1 MLLKTLSLVGFKSF
15 ADRTRLEFGSGVNV
29 VVGPNGTGKSNL
41 LDAMAWVLGTQAA
54 SSLRTQ
60 QMSDVIFAGTATRP
74 ALGRA
79 EVAITF
85 SNELRLLPLDL
96 AEITISRRLHRDG
109 TSEYHLNGAPCRLLD
124 IQELLSDS
132 GVGRHQHVL
141 VSQGQIGDVL
151 NARPDEH
158 RAIIEEAAGITKH
171 RGRRDRSL
179 RRLEQTGLD
188 VARLEDILDENRRRL
203 RPLKRQANAALRHD
217 DVKEQAV
224 ALRLWISGE
233 SLRDLTFRTGAAT
246 AERAKLTTALE
257 QDTAALQK
265 IASDLIGL
273 SAAAGDVGKALEAD
287 TAAAARLE
295 ATSERIQ
302 GAILVAK
309 ERRSALES
317 RAFGADARRT
327 DLTSERHSLLEQ
339 VEASKVAERDSSQQ
353 AETRQLSLAHLD
365 DEERALA
372 EQIQLPTEGVV
383 ANLRGDLRALETA
396 DHRDEREREQ
406 LVKRREMVAG
416 RIEEEEAQAAQLIE
430 QIKVADADL
439 GPVAEQQMQLH
450 ALAETGQQAWDQADL
465 ARQDAHVTLEKAK
478 SRSEALESAMS
489 GLGDP
494 EARSQA
500 LRAREV
506 IAPVV
511 SELDPPVEMANA
523 VDAALGA
530 WSEALVTESSGSVAA
545 VAGSLKSSGLGG
557 VTLLALQSDSDAEA
571 PARTIAAQ
579 LGITALVDELGPDAD
594 AALADALLGDVVVV
608 EGWSAGWD
616 VVNRHPEL
624 RAVTPEGDLISRLG
638 MRLAAPDGAGHAAL
652 EAAQVAAESAATEMA
667 RAVSSATTAKRDFDQ
682 ARQNER
688 DVLENLEALEAV
700 LAGQTE
706 ALGLNERSRAARSD
720 ELERLSSRLA
730 AITEAAAVRTERI
743 EQLRLRVA
751 EFEGEEQARQEA
763 WDALNARR
771 SEVTKRR
778 DEERRL
784 AEAAAAALAGAIER
798 RRMLEGRLVAIDRE
812 LAELDGAPVSLE
824 EIAELREIED
834 SGRRSLAAA
843 RNQIEVLRAR
853 QRELRMQAGS
863 AGAELEAAER
873 SRRDLETSVARAKE
887 RSSELAIELAELRVR
902 HESVVEGLRRDADS
916 TEESA
921 LAAPHPDFLDDE
933 DPQSALNTLEAQLRR
948 MGPINPL
955 AAAEYTE
962 LADKVANVES
972 QLEDL
977 ETSRTELRKVV
988 KALDDEMA
996 IMFMKAFDEI
1006 AELYQENF
1014 GLVFPGGRGSLQLID
1029 PDNPLETGVEI
1040 TAQPAGKK
1048 VGRLSL
1054 LSGGERSLAALAFL
1068 FAVFRSRPSP
1078 FYVLDEVE
1086 AALDDANLRRF
1097 LRLVDTLRD
1106 SAQLVVITHQQQTME
1121 AADILYG
1128 VTMEPGGSSRVLSQR
1143 LDHASV

>member
-1 MLLKTLSLVGFKSF
+1 MGFKSF

-60 QMSDVIFAGTATRP
+60 QMTDVIFAGTATRP

-79 EVAITF
+79 EVSLTF
-85 SNELRLLPLDL
+85 TNDLGLLPIDL
-96 AEITISRRLHRDG
+96 AEITVTRRLHRDG
-109 TSEYHLNGAPCRLLD
+109 TSDYELNGAACRLLD
-124 IQELLSDS
+124 IQELLSDT

-141 VSQGQIGDVL
+141 VSQGEIGEVL

-171 RGRRDRSL
+171 RARRDRSI

-188 VARLEDILDENRRRL
+188 VSRLQDLLEESRRRL
-203 RPLKRQANAALRHD
+203 RPLKRQANAAMKYD
-217 DVKEQAV
+217 DVKAEAV
-224 ALRLWISGE
+224 ALRLWTSGQ
-233 SLRDLTFRTGAAT
+233 SLRELTERTAA
-246 AERAKLTTALE
+246 ASEERSGLQGRLE
-257 QDTAALQK
+257 TDAAALQQV
-265 IASDLIGL
+265 ASDLIGL
-273 SAAAGDVGKALEAD
+273 SAAAGDVGKSLERD
-287 TAAAARLE
+287 TASAARLE

-327 DLTSERHSLLEQ
+327 DLEEERSSLVEQ
-339 VEASKVAERDSSQQ
+339 MAASTTAENTAAQQTEA
-353 AETRQLSLAHLD
+353 RQLSLVELD
-365 DEERALA
+365 DEERSLA

-383 ANLRGDLRALETA
+383 ANLRGDLRSLETA
-396 DHRDEREREQ
+396 VHRDELEMEQ
-406 LVKRREMVAG
+406 LTTRRQQVELLL
-416 RIEEEEAQAAQLIE
+416 EEEVAQAAELIE
-430 QIKVADADL
+430 QIKLADAEL
-439 GPVAEQQMQLH
+439 GPFAAEQQRRHEAAMAAQ
-450 ALAETGQQAWDQADL
+450 EAWELADL
-465 ARQDAHVTLEKAK
+465 ARQEANVHLEKAK
-478 SRSEALESAMS
+478 SRSEALQSALS

-500 LRAREV
+500 LRARQV

-511 SELDPPVEMANA
+511 TELDAPPALAAA

-530 WSEALVTESSGSVAA
+530 WSEALVTESAGSVAA
-545 VAGSLKSSGLGG
+545 VAGSLKTSGLGG
-557 VTLLALQSDSDAEA
+557 VTLLALPLQDPIPEPVAREAAES
-571 PARTIAAQ
+571 
-579 LGITALVDELGPDAD
+579 LGLAALVDQLGPKAD
-594 AALADALLGDVVVV
+594 AAVANLLLGDVVVV

-616 VVNRHPEL
+616 VVHRHPEL
-624 RAVTPEGDLISRLG
+624 RAVTPEGDLVSHLG
-638 MRLAAPDGAGHAAL
+638 MRLAMPDGAGHAVL
-652 EAAQVAAESAATEMA
+652 EAAEVAAEAAATVLA
-667 RAVSSATTAKRDFDQ
+667 RANTAATTTKRDFDA
-682 ARQNER
+682 ARQSER
-688 DVLENLEALEAV
+688 ASLEALETLEAK
-700 LAGQTE
+700 LAGHTE
-706 ALGLNERSRAARSD
+706 MLGLNDRSRAARSA
-720 ELERLSSRLA
+720 EVERLAGRLQ
-730 AITEAAAVRTERI
+730 AITDVAAVRADRI

-771 SEVTKRR
+771 NEVRQRR
-778 DEERRL
+778 DEERRMV
-784 AEAAAAALAGAIER
+784 EAATAAFAGAVER
-798 RRMLEGRLVAIDRE
+798 RKLLEGRLAAIDRE
-812 LAELDGAPVSLE
+812 LAELDGSPVTPE
-824 EIAELREIED
+824 EIEALRQIE
-834 SGRRSLAAA
+834 SAGRDAYAAA
-843 RNQIEVLRAR
+843 RAQIEALRIR
-853 QRELRMQAGS
+853 QRELREQAGA
-863 AGAELEAAER
+863 AGAELESAER
-873 SRRDLETSVARAKE
+873 SRRELEQGIAAAKE

-902 HESVVEGLRRDADS
+902 HESVAEALRRDADS
-916 TEESA
+916 TEEAA
-921 LAAPHPDFLDDE
+921 LAAPRPDFPE
-933 DPQSALNTLEAQLRR
+933 DADPHDLLNTLEAQLRR

-955 AAAEYTE
+955 AAAEFAE
-962 LADKVANVES
+962 LDEKVATLES
-972 QLEDL
+972 QLMDL
-977 ETSRTELRKVV
+977 DESRGELRKVI

-996 IMFMKAFDEI
+996 IMFMKAFEEI
-1006 AELYQENF
+1006 SLLYQENF
-1014 GLVFPGGRGSLQLID
+1014 ALVFPGGRGSLRLVD

-1040 TAQPAGKK
+1040 AAQPHGKK

-1097 LRLVDTLRD
+1097 LRLVDTLRE
-1106 SAQLVVITHQQQTME
+1106 SAQLVIITHQQQTME

-1128 VTMEPGGSSRVLSQR
+1128 VTMEPGGSSQVLSQR